1 MSEAGKAEAGYYG
14 ITVKHAAAALLVLAL
29 ISTFTV
35 LPAAQTGG
43 SGRAIGPILA
53 KVTVDVYSD
62 FQCPHC
68 KILAEQTLNRVKEDY
83 ALKGSIRLVHHD
95 FPLPMH
101 AYAKQAALL
110 AAAADKIGKFDQ
122 VSEALFKQQDTWAAN
137 GKVEEVVDSVLTPAE
152 AKKVRDLAKDP
163 AVAAVVQHDI
173 DLGTRL
179 NITSTPTIILTKNL
193 KSNRVTGSVSYPIF
207 KRYLDQLLEP

>member
-1 MSEAGKAEAGYYG
+1 M
-14 ITVKHAAAALLVLAL
+14 AAV
-29 ISTFTV
+29 S
-35 LPAAQTGG
+35 PSAQGGG
-43 SGRAIGPILA
+43 SGRSVGPVAA

-68 KILAEQTLNRVKEDY
+68 KVLEEQTLGRVKEDY
-83 ALKGSIRLVHHD
+83 ALKGKVRLVHHD

-110 AAAADKIGKFDQ
+110 AAAADRIGKFDQ
-122 VSEALFKQQDTWAAN
+122 VSAALFKQQDAWAAS
-137 GKVEEVVDSVLTPAE
+137 GKVEDVVDSVLTPAE
-152 AKKVRDLAKDP
+152 AKKVHELAKDP
-163 AVAAVVQHDI
+163 SVAAVVQRDI

-193 KSNRVTGSVSYPIF
+193 KSDRVTGSVSYSIL
-207 KRYLDQLLEP
+207 KRYLDQLLAD

>member
-1 MSEAGKAEAGYYG
+1 MVKPAGS
-14 ITVKHAAAALLVLAL
+14 ILRVLAL
-29 ISTFTV
+29 ALIVVAST
-35 LPAAQTGG
+35 AAQTS
-43 SGRAIGPILA
+43 SGRAVGPITA
-53 KVTVDVYSD
+53 KVTLDVYSD
-62 FQCPHC
+62 YQCPHC
-68 KILAEQTLNRVKEDY
+68 KLLAEQTLNRVVQDY

-122 VSEALFKQQDTWAAN
+122 VSTALYKQQDTWAAN

-152 AKKVRDLAKDP
+152 AAKVRQLAKDP
-163 AVAAVVQHDI
+163 AVAAVVQRDI

-179 NITSTPTIILTKNL
+179 NITSTPTIILTKNF
-193 KSNRVTGSVSYPIF
+193 KSERVAGSVSYAIL
-207 KRYLDQLLEP
+207 KRYLDQLLAQ